1 MKKLSLAVAIFA
13 LVACGGKEKKTTS
26 KETDKASTE
35 VIGEAMEA
43 VEEVEEKEII
53 EIKVAALGESMAE
66 IAFEPKALSI
76 PSNSRVILTFENKSS
91 ADGMLHNF
99 VLVELGSGA
108 EIATAGI
115 KAGIE
120 NNFVPDDK
128 RIIAY
133 TKMSNMGETLIIE
146 FDAPA
151 KGSYHYVC
159 TYPGHISMIG
169 RLNVI

>member
-1 MKKLSLAVAIFA
+1 MKKLSIAVAIFT
-13 LVACGGKEKKTTS
+13 LVACGGEGKKTAPKKVDTAPTKVAE
-26 KETDKASTE
+26 KELE
-35 VIGEAMEA
+35 II
-43 VEEVEEKEII
+43 EEVEEKEIV
-53 EIKVAALGESMAE
+53 EIRVSALGESMAE
-66 IAFEPKALSI
+66 IAFEPKALSV
-76 PSNSRVILTFENKSS
+76 PANSRVILTFENKSS
-91 ADGMLHNF
+91 AEGMLHNF
-99 VLVELGSGA
+99 VLVELGSGS
-108 EIATAGI
+108 EIAAAGI
-115 KAGIE
+115 KAGLD

-133 TKMSNMGETLIIE
+133 TKMSNMGETITIE